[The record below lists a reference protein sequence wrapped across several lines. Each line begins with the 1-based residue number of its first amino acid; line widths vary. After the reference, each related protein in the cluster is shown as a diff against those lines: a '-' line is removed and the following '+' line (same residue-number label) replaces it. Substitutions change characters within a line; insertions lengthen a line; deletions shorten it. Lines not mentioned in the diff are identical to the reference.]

1 MNRVFQEAGK
11 AWRSRRAGLFVF
23 LFCCLTTRLWAGPDL
38 AGGLKIEA
46 WTSDDGLPQNSV
58 YSILQTRDGYLW
70 FTTLG
75 GLVRFDGVRFTVFN
89 RSSSPGI
96 AGNRF
101 TTLHEDARGDLWAGA
116 EGGDLTRFANGTFT
130 TYTKSD
136 GLPDASIRAVRDD
149 GAGRLWAFTSD
160 GVVEWTDGRFVLHKS
175 DELTA
180 EQRHAIS
187 TTRRQTGFSF
197 FDRDGL
203 HVFERGRFKT
213 YTTRDG
219 LSSNDINAVF
229 EDQRGVYWVET
240 KDAGLNRLRDGAF
253 TVFPIRFPSPSDET
267 RITAAYEDSRGNL
280 WIARSGQGLSLW
292 KDGTLKTYTTA
303 DGLSSNDIET
313 IYEDRE
319 GNVWLGS
326 LNNGLDRI
334 TSKVFTVISE
344 RDGLGHKNVYPLMED
359 RAGGVWIGTW
369 GGELYRLKGGVF
381 TRYGK
386 EQGLTY
392 QSISSLYEDDG
403 GNIWVGTFGGGVN
416 RLVGDRFQSLTKK
429 DGMPDD
435 NVRAITQDREGNLW
449 FGTTR
454 GLAKYRDGAFTIYD
468 TPEGLPNKEVQA
480 ITVDRQGHVWVGTLG
495 GVAEL
500 VDGRFRSYTE
510 REGLSSNYVRVIHE
524 DREGVIW
531 VGTYDGGL
539 TRLKDGRLSV
549 ITTREGL
556 HDNGAFQILEDDA
569 GNFWMSC
576 NRGIYQVSKHELN
589 ELAEGRRSF
598 VTSLHYGKADGLL
611 NTECN
616 GGTQPAGFRARDGR
630 LWFPT
635 QDGVGIV
642 NPRDIVRN
650 SLPPPVAIE
659 EFIIDNKPVVFRDS
673 ARLPTGTE
681 SFEIH
686 YTGLSFVRPEQ
697 VRFKYKLEGLDEGW
711 IEAGTRRTAYYSHLP
726 PGAYTFRL
734 MAANSDGVWNMEG
747 AAIKI
752 YIAPPF
758 WRTRWFMLIAAGCL
772 AALAAFAYRRRI
784 AQLEKNQRAQEAFSR
799 QLIESQ
805 ERERQRIAGELHDSI
820 GQNLLVIKNRALMA
834 LGVVADARKT
844 QKQLDEISATASQSI
859 EEVRG
864 IAYDLHPYQLDRLG
878 LTKAIEEMLK
888 RVSEASGVEISKYI
902 EPVDGIFSKELEI
915 NLFRVVQ
922 EGVNNVVKHSGATE
936 ATVTVRKNLP
946 LVYVSVRDNGR
957 GFAAD
962 PAGNGAAAGLG
973 LKGIRE
979 RARILGGAL
988 TINSAPGAGTTIT
1001 LALKAQTDR

>member
-1 MNRVFQEAGK
+1 MPA
-11 AWRSRRAGLFVF
+11 A
-23 LFCCLTTRLWAGPDL
+23 
-38 AGGLKIEA
+38 GLKIET

-89 RSSSPGI
+89 RSNSPGI
-96 AGNRF
+96 SGNRF

-116 EGGDLTRFANGTFT
+116 EGGDLTRFADGKFT
-130 TYTKSD
+130 TYTKRD

-149 GAGRLWAFTSD
+149 EAGRLWAFTSG
-160 GVVEWTDGRFVLHKS
+160 GVVQWKDGRFVLHNP
-175 DELTA
+175 DELNA
-180 EQRHAIS
+180 EQRYAIS

-203 HVFERGRFKT
+203 HVFERGQFKT

-229 EDQRGVYWVET
+229 EDQRGAYWVET

-292 KDGTLKTYTTA
+292 RDGTLQTYTTA

-319 GNVWLGS
+319 GNIWLGS

-369 GGELYRLKGGVF
+369 GGELYRLKAGVF

-392 QSISSLYEDDG
+392 QSISSLYEDAG

-435 NVRAITQDREGNLW
+435 NVRAITQDHEGNLW

-480 ITVDRQGHVWVGTLG
+480 ITVDREGHVWVGTLG

-524 DREGVIW
+524 DGEGVIW

-539 TRLKDGRLSV
+539 TRVKDGRLSV

-556 HDNGAFQILEDDA
+556 RDNGAFQILEDDA

-576 NRGIYQVSKHELN
+576 NRGIYQVSRHELN
-589 ELAEGRRSF
+589 ELAEGRRSS

-642 NPRDIVRN
+642 NPRDIMRN

-659 EFIIDNKPVVFRDS
+659 EFIIDNQPVVFRDS

-711 IEAGTRRTAYYSHLP
+711 VEAGTRRTAYYSHLP

-734 MAANSDGVWNMEG
+734 IAANSDGVWNMEG

-834 LGVVADARKT
+834 LGVVADAAKA

-859 EEVRG
+859 EEVRE

-888 RVSEASGVEISKYI
+888 RVSEASGIEISKYI

-936 ATVTVRKNLP
+936 ATVMVRKNLP

-957 GFAAD
+957 GFAA
-962 PAGNGAAAGLG
+962 AGNGALQGLG

-1001 LALKAQTDR
+1001 LALKAPTEI